1 VSTGEWGNSRPSSY
15 GARVTERA
23 YTLRVLAL
31 FAAGIAYF
39 CVAGISFPV
48 LPRLV
53 EDELGGSKTDIGLTF
68 GLFAVGM
75 LLIRPI
81 AGAWSDR
88 YGRRPLM
95 VLGAIGIA
103 GMQLLHVVAAE
114 TGELWILLLVR
125 VGTGAFSSVMYLA
138 QATAAT
144 ELPSEEHRD
153 RVFATFSV
161 AVFVGFAIG
170 PILGEWILQ
179 NHGFTWTFA
188 TAGGFALLSAAVAF
202 TLPETK
208 PETARPV
215 GGFRD
220 LFHPVAARIGV
231 VNLLIFITFM
241 GFNAFIQPYSEQFG
255 VEQARWLLLTYSG
268 TVLVM
273 RVVAGSVFERFRR
286 RNIAT
291 FSHMLVVAGALVLAT
306 AGGVSQ
312 LYVGAFVIALGMAW
326 NVPLLMLIAVD
337 SASDAERSRAVA
349 TITTFGDLANSGG
362 ALLLGVIADLVDYDG
377 MYYAVAVAAVLALVL
392 MRSPFMASVEGLD
405 RPARRARVAQNQ

>member
-1 VSTGEWGNSRPSSY
+1 M
-15 GARVTERA
+15 TERA
-23 YTLRVLAL
+23 YTPRVLAL
-31 FAAGIAYF
+31 FGAGIAYF
-39 CVAGISFPV
+39 SVAGISFPV

-53 EDELGGSKTDIGLTF
+53 EDELGGSKTDIGLAF
-68 GLFAVGM
+68 GVFAIGM

-95 VLGAIGIA
+95 IFGALGIA
-103 GMQLLHVVAAE
+103 VMQLLHVPAAE
-114 TGELWILLLVR
+114 TGELWVLLLVR

-144 ELPSEEHRD
+144 ELPSAQHRD

-170 PILGEWILQ
+170 PILGEWVLQ
-179 NHGFTWTFA
+179 NHGFSWTFVVA
-188 TAGGFALLSAAVAF
+188 SLMAVTSAAVAL

-208 PETARPV
+208 PEHARPPA
-215 GGFRD
+215 GLRD
-220 LFHPVAARIGV
+220 LFHPIAARIGV

-255 VEQARWLLLTYSG
+255 VEEARWLLLTYSG
-268 TVLVM
+268 TTLTM
-273 RVVAGSVFERFRR
+273 RLAAGRVFERFPRR
-286 RNIAT
+286 DIAT
-291 FSHMLVVAGALVLAT
+291 FSHVLVAIGALILST

-337 SASDAERSRAVA
+337 SASEAERSRAVA
-349 TITTFGDLANSGG
+349 TVTTFGDLANSGG
-362 ALLLGVIADLVDYDG
+362 ALLLGVVADLVDYDG
-377 MYYAVAVAAVLALVL
+377 MYLVVAGAALLAMVL
-392 MRSPFMASVEGLD
+392 MRSPFMAPVEGL
-405 RPARRARVAQNQ
+405 RKPASAGSR

>member
-1 VSTGEWGNSRPSSY
+1 M
-15 GARVTERA
+15 TERA

-103 GMQLLHVVAAE
+103 GMQLLHVAAAE

-306 AGGVSQ
+306 AVGVSQ